1 MKFKIFFFK
10 TWICNTFDIF
20 IYMIKNRKIIIR
32 VTDAQLAM
40 IIEESKRQQMNKSA
54 VMRELIDKH
63 IENDLSESIM
73 EKYRVK
79 KF

>member
-1 MKFKIFFFK
+1 MKFKIFFLK

>member
-1 MKFKIFFFK
+1 
-10 TWICNTFDIF
+10 
-20 IYMIKNRKIIIR
+20 MIKNRKIIIR
-32 VTDAQLAM
+32 VTDDQLAM

-79 KF
+79 KL

>member
-1 MKFKIFFFK
+1 
-10 TWICNTFDIF
+10 
-20 IYMIKNRKIIIR
+20 MIKNRKIIIR

-79 KF
+79 KL

>member
-1 MKFKIFFFK
+1 ME
-10 TWICNTFDIF
+10 N
-20 IYMIKNRKIIIR
+20 KNKNKKVIIR
-32 VTDAQLAM
+32 ITESQLAK
-40 IIEESKRQQMNKSA
+40 IVDESKRKQMNKSA

-79 KF
+79 KI

>member
-1 MKFKIFFFK
+1 
-10 TWICNTFDIF
+10 
-20 IYMIKNRKIIIR
+20 MIKNRKIIIR